1 MNRKERQ
8 GRNENAKGESHM
20 DQLDT
25 IADRIRANFT
35 AKNAARDS
43 ALERSRTLI
52 RHCAHAIRAVHRDE
66 RALAQEQIQAARAIA
81 STIRADLATFPDLF
95 HAGYTQ
101 DALKEFAEANIVYA
115 LVGAEPLPAP
125 EDIGVEYAAYLNG
138 LGEAAG
144 ELRRRCLD
152 LIRQAHSDDAERLL
166 AAMDDIY
173 LLLVTIDYP
182 DAITGGLRRTTDM
195 VRGVTERTRG
205 DLTTS
210 LRQYQLQEAL
220 KRAAGDG
227 GM

>member
-1 MNRKERQ
+1 M
-8 GRNENAKGESHM
+8 H
-20 DQLDT
+20 DLDA

-35 AKNAARDS
+35 AKNAARDT

-66 RALAQEQIQAARAIA
+66 RDLAQEQIRAAGEIA
-81 STIRADLATFPDLF
+81 RTIREDLAGFPDLYY
-95 HAGYTQ
+95 AGYTQ

-115 LVGAEPLPAP
+115 LVGGEPLPAP
-125 EDIGVEYAAYLNG
+125 EDIGVDYAAYLNG

-152 LIRQAHSDDAERLL
+152 LIRHAHSDDAERLL

-173 LLLVTIDYP
+173 LLLVTMDYP

-210 LRQYQLQEAL
+210 LRQYYLQQAL
-220 KRAAGDG
+220 KRATGDTGEGDG
-227 GM
+227 SG

>member
-1 MNRKERQ
+1 MKN
-8 GRNENAKGESHM
+8 
-20 DQLDT
+20 LDE
-25 IADRIRANFT
+25 IADHIRADFT
-35 AKNAARDS
+35 AKNAARDQ

-52 RHCAHAIRAVHRDE
+52 RHCANAIRAVHRNE
-66 RALAQEQIQAARAIA
+66 REAAREQIAQARAIVA
-81 STIRADLATFPDLF
+81 AIRADLAPFPDLYF
-95 HAGYTQ
+95 TGYTQ

-115 LVGAEPLPAP
+115 ITGDELLPAP
-125 EDIGVEYAAYLNG
+125 DEIGVEHAAYLNG

-152 LIRQAHSDDAERLL
+152 IIRHDHSDEAERLL

-173 LLLVTIDYP
+173 ALLVTVDYP

-210 LRQYQLQEAL
+210 LRQQRLQEAL
-220 KRAAGDG
+220 KKFEGKVTPDC
-227 GM
+227 